1 MSKPEVEAKIE
12 FQKVIG
18 EVNPGS
24 YQTVRFSR
32 VKYKQ
37 AQKHILI
44 LDNYKK
50 PCSHRDVEMDF
61 IS

>member
-32 VKYKQ
+32 VKYKASPETHIDIRQ
-37 AQKHILI
+37 LQKTMF
-44 LDNYKK
+44 
-50 PCSHRDVEMDF
+50 P
-61 IS
+61 